1 MMGKLT
7 YEQVS
12 EILNTLTISSN
23 NLKSILNKY
32 NGTDNISIRA
42 KKVTSFCNDL
52 DKYISNL
59 YDAIEMN
66 KEADRLIENLKAK
79 IS

>member
-1 MMGKLT
+1 MIGKLT
-7 YEQVS
+7 YEQVN
-12 EILNTLTISSN
+12 EILNSLAISSN

-59 YDAIEMN
+59 FETIEMN
-66 KEADRLIENLKAK
+66 KEADRIIENLKAK